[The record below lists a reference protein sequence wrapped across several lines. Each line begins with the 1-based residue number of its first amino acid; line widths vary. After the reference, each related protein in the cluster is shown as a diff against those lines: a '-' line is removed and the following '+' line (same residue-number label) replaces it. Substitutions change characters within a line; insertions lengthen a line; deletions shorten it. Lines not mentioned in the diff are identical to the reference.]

1 MKKQNIAG
9 FSKVDDTANPQDFV
23 SYLDAISSL
32 NSIQAYKQQTFT
44 RLEIQAGD
52 RILDVGC
59 GIGDDVRSLAVKVGN
74 AGEVVGIDRSET
86 MVKEAQSRSANLGL
100 PVAYYVGD
108 AEKLD
113 FPDHTFDGCRSD
125 RTFQHLLNPRQA
137 LAEIVRVTRSG
148 GRVVVSEPDWETLV
162 IDTGDRAL
170 TRKILNFHCD
180 SCVNGWIGRQLPAL
194 FQEVGLHKIN
204 VNTYTLILT
213 DCALA
218 DKHLGVINAAMK
230 AQQAGL
236 ISIAEAANWITNLEA
251 ASQAGRFFCAITGFL
266 AFGCKP

>member
-1 MKKQNIAG
+1 MAG

-32 NSIQAYKQQTFT
+32 NSIQTYKQQTFT
-44 RLEIQAGD
+44 CLEIQAGD

-59 GIGDDVRSLAVKVGN
+59 GIGDNVRSLAFKVGN
-74 AGEVVGIDRSET
+74 SGQVVGVDRSET

-100 PVAYYVGD
+100 PVTYYVGD

-113 FPDHTFDGCRSD
+113 FADCTFDACRSD

-137 LAEIVRVTRSG
+137 LAEIVRVTRCG

-162 IDTGDRAL
+162 IDTGDFAL

-180 SCVNGWIGRQLPAL
+180 SCVNGWIGRQLPGL

-204 VNTYTLILT
+204 VDTYTLILT
-213 DCALA
+213 DCVLA

-230 AQQAGL
+230 AQQVGL
-236 ISIAEAANWITNLEA
+236 ISIEEAANWITNLEA
-251 ASQAGRFFCAITGFL
+251 ANQAGHFFCAITGFL
-266 AFGCKP
+266 TFGCKP